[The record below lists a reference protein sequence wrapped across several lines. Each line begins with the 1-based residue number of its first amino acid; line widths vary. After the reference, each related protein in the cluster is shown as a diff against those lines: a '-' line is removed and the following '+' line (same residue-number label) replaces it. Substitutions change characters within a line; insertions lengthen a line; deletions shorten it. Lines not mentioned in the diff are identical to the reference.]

1 MHRVLVIGL
10 ITLLVFTGALHY
22 APLWL
27 FVLVVPMWLAWWLD
41 SEEQRIWAEAWEE
54 FRAQLNVPSQEQE

>member
-27 FVLVVPMWLAWWLD
+27 FVLAVPMWLAWWLD
-41 SEEQRIWAEAWEE
+41 EEERRIQVDAWEQV
-54 FRAQLNVPSQEQE
+54 RNQLRLKSREDE